1 MFLNLIDV
9 TALWHT
15 EHKTRIEAVIEGP
28 PVDAEAFRF
37 LKGEEWLD
45 DKVMSAVY
53 FKESKN
59 AKIFQ

>member
-15 EHKTRIEAVIEGP
+15 EHKTRIEAVIEGH

-45 DKVMSAVY
+45 DKVMSAV
-53 FKESKN
+53 
-59 AKIFQ
+59 